1 VTFDYRTSGGPEVTT
16 RHVQPWGVVRFSGRW
31 YVVGFDVDKHDQ
43 RVFRLS
49 RVVGQARKTGA
60 PGSYQVPE
68 GTDVRALARAT
79 LRPDRPQEPAVLLV
93 RRGAGHILRR
103 RAERIEPL
111 GPDEA
116 GPDDGTWER
125 LHLLSPPADLAD
137 EVLAH
142 GTDAYVEE
150 PAALRRTVIERL
162 QGLLA

>member
-1 VTFDYRTSGGPEVTT
+1 
-16 RHVQPWGVVRFSGRW
+16 
-31 YVVGFDVDKHDQ
+31 
-43 RVFRLS
+43 
-49 RVVGQARKTGA
+49 
-60 PGSYQVPE
+60 
-68 GTDVRALARAT
+68 
-79 LRPDRPQEPAVLLV
+79 VLLV